1 MAKGLTSLETE
12 QPHVPTMHPY
22 GLCISLSEVELE
34 KLGLDDDVDRGDML
48 HLRIMV
54 KATSIHKYE
63 GGCRIECAIISGKVE
78 DEDTE
83 A

>member
-1 MAKGLTSLETE
+1 MANGMVSLGEHD
-12 QPHVPTMHPY
+12 PIPVMHPY

-34 KLGLDDDVDRGDML
+34 KLGLDDDVDVGDML
-48 HLRIMV
+48 HLRVMV
-54 KATSIHKYE
+54 KATSVHKHE
-63 GGCRIECAIISGKVE
+63 TGCRIECAIISGKVE